1 LWLTEDT
8 EAVFEYL
15 REVKLSCP
23 GCGNPRDES
32 MDRDMEGAY
41 HSQALVCH
49 ACAVR
54 DRKQKQFTSGPHDP
68 SGLYFTA
75 ERME

>member
-1 LWLTEDT
+1 
-8 EAVFEYL
+8 
-15 REVKLSCP
+15 
-23 GCGNPRDES
+23 
-32 MDRDMEGAY
+32 MEGAY